1 MSPTSP
7 STAVLL
13 QEEIHYLDTL
23 QYWSLITAY
32 GLAAAEGIN
41 LTQEH
46 IKAILWIRE
55 DYDKFGNNYD
65 EDFIVRKLEK
75 SFGLVD
81 ANLYLKMLFPLNP
94 ISQWMRIAGLPVQP
108 EKLHSTH

>member
-1 MSPTSP
+1 MSVTSP
-7 STAVLL
+7 NTAVPL
-13 QEEIHYLDTL
+13 QEKIHYLDSL

-46 IKAILWIRE
+46 IEVILWLRA

-65 EDFIVRKLEK
+65 DELIVRKLEK
-75 SFGLVD
+75 DFRLTDGK
-81 ANLYLKMLFPLNP
+81 AYLEVLFPNKP
-94 ISQWMRIAGLPVQP
+94 VSQWMRIAGLPVQP
-108 EKLHSTH
+108 EQLQNIH